1 MNFPLILSEIGRYEV
16 ARKGQ
21 ICDIVFIG
29 KFCFGPSW
37 NAQCFFDNF
46 VKLIQTRKHLEC
58 EDFERSSTLHGSW
71 MRLIFRMSLLFTLS
85 KSLYLATS
93 HRKSIKIQ
101 QIQSKLF
108 KLKPLDEIF
117 SEMPKN
123 SIALKLT
130 IYLVIW
136 INTSIQL
143 CRYIKLFTFVFHVSL
158 RMESAT
164 NYEYLGWIV

>member
-58 EDFERSSTLHGSW
+58 EDFQRSSTLHGSW

-85 KSLYLATS
+85 KSLYLATG

-117 SEMPKN
+117 GEMAKN

-136 INTSIQL
+136 IILLIHLSN
-143 CRYIKLFTFVFHVSL
+143 FVDILS
-158 RMESAT
+158 
-164 NYEYLGWIV
+164 YLHLYFMFC

>member
-1 MNFPLILSEIGRYEV
+1 MDFPLILSEIGRYEV
-16 ARKGQ
+16 AWKGQ

-58 EDFERSSTLHGSW
+58 EDFQRSSTLHGSW

-85 KSLYLATS
+85 KSFYLATS

-108 KLKPLDEIF
+108 KLKPLDQIF
-117 SEMPKN
+117 GEMAKN

-136 INTSIQL
+136 ISLLIHLSN
-143 CRYIKLFTFVFHVSL
+143 FVDILS
-158 RMESAT
+158 
-164 NYEYLGWIV
+164 YLHLYFMFC

>member
-1 MNFPLILSEIGRYEV
+1 MILLEKAKFVMSLRKFFRSLSE
-16 ARKGQ
+16 
-21 ICDIVFIG
+21 C
-29 KFCFGPSW
+29 PM
-37 NAQCFFDNF
+37 FFDNF

-58 EDFERSSTLHGSW
+58 EDFQRSSTLHGSW
-71 MRLIFRMSLLFTLS
+71 MRLIFRMSLMFTLS
-85 KSLYLATS
+85 KSLYLATG

-117 SEMPKN
+117 GEMAKN

-136 INTSIQL
+136 IILLIHLSN
-143 CRYIKLFTFVFHVSL
+143 FVDILS
-158 RMESAT
+158 
-164 NYEYLGWIV
+164 YLHLYFMFC

>member
-1 MNFPLILSEIGRYEV
+1 MILSEIGRYEV
-16 ARKGQ
+16 AWKGQ

-58 EDFERSSTLHGSW
+58 EDFQRSSTLHGSW

-117 SEMPKN
+117 GEMAKN

-136 INTSIQL
+136 ISLLIHLSN
-143 CRYIKLFTFVFHVSL
+143 FVDILS
-158 RMESAT
+158 
-164 NYEYLGWIV
+164 YLHLYFMFC

>member
-1 MNFPLILSEIGRYEV
+1 MDFPLILSEIGRYEV
-16 ARKGQ
+16 AWKGQ

-58 EDFERSSTLHGSW
+58 EDFQRSSTLHGSW
-71 MRLIFRMSLLFTLS
+71 MRLIFRMSLMFTLS
-85 KSLYLATS
+85 KSLYLATG

-117 SEMPKN
+117 GEMAKN

-136 INTSIQL
+136 IILLIHLSN
-143 CRYIKLFTFVFHVSL
+143 FVDILS
-158 RMESAT
+158 
-164 NYEYLGWIV
+164 YLHLYFMFC

>member
-16 ARKGQ
+16 TRKGQ

-58 EDFERSSTLHGSW
+58 EDFQRSSTLHGSW

-85 KSLYLATS
+85 KSLYLATG

-108 KLKPLDEIF
+108 ELKPLDEIF
-117 SEMPKN
+117 GEMVKN

-136 INTSIQL
+136 ISLLIHLSN
-143 CRYIKLFTFVFHVSL
+143 FVDILS
-158 RMESAT
+158 
-164 NYEYLGWIV
+164 YLHLYFMFC

>member
-1 MNFPLILSEIGRYEV
+1 MDFPLILSEIGRYEV
-16 ARKGQ
+16 AWKGQ

-58 EDFERSSTLHGSW
+58 EDFQRSSTLHGSW

-108 KLKPLDEIF
+108 KLKPLDQIF
-117 SEMPKN
+117 GEMAKN

-136 INTSIQL
+136 ISLLIHLSN
-143 CRYIKLFTFVFHVSL
+143 FVDILS
-158 RMESAT
+158 
-164 NYEYLGWIV
+164 YLHLYFMFC

>member
-1 MNFPLILSEIGRYEV
+1 MDFPLILSEIGRYEV
-16 ARKGQ
+16 AWKGQ

-37 NAQCFFDNF
+37 NTQCFFDNF

-58 EDFERSSTLHGSW
+58 EDFQRSSTLHGSW

-85 KSLYLATS
+85 KSLYLATG

-108 KLKPLDEIF
+108 ELKPLDEIF
-117 SEMPKN
+117 GEMAKN

-136 INTSIQL
+136 ISLLIHLSN
-143 CRYIKLFTFVFHVSL
+143 FVDILS
-158 RMESAT
+158 
-164 NYEYLGWIV
+164 YLHLYFMFC

>member
-1 MNFPLILSEIGRYEV
+1 MILSEIGRYEV
-16 ARKGQ
+16 AWKGQ

-58 EDFERSSTLHGSW
+58 EDFQRSSTFHGSW

-117 SEMPKN
+117 GEMAKN

-136 INTSIQL
+136 ISLLIHLSNFVDILSYL
-143 CRYIKLFTFVFHVSL
+143 HLYFTFC
-158 RMESAT
+158 
-164 NYEYLGWIV
+164 

>member
-1 MNFPLILSEIGRYEV
+1 MILSEIGRYEV
-16 ARKGQ
+16 AWKGQ

-58 EDFERSSTLHGSW
+58 EDFQRSSTLHGSW

-85 KSLYLATS
+85 KSLYLATG
-93 HRKSIKIQ
+93 HQKSIKIQ

-117 SEMPKN
+117 GEMAKN

-136 INTSIQL
+136 IILLIHLSN
-143 CRYIKLFTFVFHVSL
+143 FVDILS
-158 RMESAT
+158 
-164 NYEYLGWIV
+164 YLHLYFMFC

>member
-1 MNFPLILSEIGRYEV
+1 MILSEIGRYEV
-16 ARKGQ
+16 AWKGQ

-108 KLKPLDEIF
+108 KLKPLDQIF
-117 SEMPKN
+117 GEMAKN

-136 INTSIQL
+136 ISLLIHLSN
-143 CRYIKLFTFVFHVSL
+143 FVDILS
-158 RMESAT
+158 
-164 NYEYLGWIV
+164 YLHLYFMFC